1 MAGQGRDHFDSE
13 TPLAPQP
20 FTIERSITIAAPA
33 EAIFPYIVDFHQ
45 WTLWSPWEGLDPAL
59 ERTYGGPAGAVGA
72 GYAWKGNRKA
82 GQGSMTVTDLVAP
95 ESVSVHLEFLK
106 PFRASNLAVFSLN
119 ADPAAAGTVVTW
131 TMTGENAGLAKL
143 FAKVMPTDRLV
154 GGDFEKGL
162 AALKAVVEQA
172 R

>member
-1 MAGQGRDHFDSE
+1 M
-13 TPLAPQP
+13 APQHYSV
-20 FTIERSITIAAPA
+20 ERSITIAAPA

-45 WTLWSPWEGLDPAL
+45 WTLWSPWEGLDPSL
-59 ERTYGGPAGAVGA
+59 ERTYGGPTAAVG
-72 GYAWKGNRKA
+72 GSYAWKGNRKA

-95 ESVSVHLEFLK
+95 ESVSVQLDFLK
-106 PFRASNLAVFSLN
+106 PFKASNQAVFTLGE
-119 ADPAAAGTVVTW
+119 DPAAAGTVVKW

-143 FAKVMPTDRLV
+143 FAKVMPTDKLV

-162 AALKAVVEQA
+162 AALKTVVEQT